1 MKWSLNTESQKR
13 KNPKQCDI
21 HVVGKAFNA
30 FSKISENV
38 IYRSEKYTVNSINMW
53 HEYANITN
61 QKSKEFLS
69 RIPFKD
75 LTNSI

>member
-1 MKWSLNTESQKR
+1 MKKVIVGKSKGLAEAD
-13 KNPKQCDI
+13 QCDI